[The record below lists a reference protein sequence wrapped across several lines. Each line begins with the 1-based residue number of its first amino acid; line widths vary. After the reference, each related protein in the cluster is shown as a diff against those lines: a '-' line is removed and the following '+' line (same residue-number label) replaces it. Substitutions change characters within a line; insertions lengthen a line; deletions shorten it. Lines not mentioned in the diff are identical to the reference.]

1 MNIVSNNLD
10 ISKYKEPIYIIIPV
24 YNRKATTLRCL
35 NHLKQCGNLQEYY
48 VVVID
53 DGSTDGTKEALFN
66 SYPEVIVLDGDG
78 DLWWTGAVAKGM
90 EYGYQQG
97 AEYFIWLND
106 DCLPA
111 RDTLRKMVTFMQLN
125 PNTLVAPSCYS
136 ENSNLRQIQHNG
148 FRGRQGCA
156 ASPGEIIYVDGMSG
170 WCVGIPSAVY
180 EKIGVPDAKK
190 FPHYSGDD
198 IYTFQATKAGFKAC
212 LIGELQAIL
221 FGPVHAK
228 LDFQDYFQPG
238 LTPAVTFKSLFLHKK
253 SPYRLLTKFFV
264 FRERYGT
271 FTGTFFFITKL
282 LTWLA
287 KWLQLQLRLQLQ
299 LAIK

>member
-1 MNIVSNNLD
+1 L
-10 ISKYKEPIYIIIPV
+10 
-24 YNRKATTLRCL
+24 
-35 NHLKQCGNLQEYY
+35 GNLNKSGDLERYHI
-48 VVVID
+48 VIVD
-53 DGSTDGTKEALFN
+53 DGSTDGTTAAIN
-66 SYPEVIVLDGDG
+66 SLYPEVKVLEGNG
-78 DLWWTGAVAKGM
+78 DLWWTGAIAKGM
-90 EYGYQQG
+90 EYAYQQG

-111 RDTLRKMVTFMQLN
+111 RDTLRGMVTFMQLN

-156 ASPGEIIYVDGMSG
+156 ANPGEIIDVDGMSG

-198 IYTFQATKAGFKAC
+198 IYTFQATKAGFKAYLMGDLRATLC
-212 LIGELQAIL
+212 
-221 FGPVHAK
+221 GPVHAK

-238 LTPAVTFKSLFLHKK
+238 LTPAVTFKSLFFNKK
-253 SPYRLLTKFFV
+253 SPYLLSTRFFV
-264 FRERYGT
+264 FQERYGLLI
-271 FTGTFFFITKL
+271 GMIVFITKFSI
-282 LTWLA
+282 WII
-287 KWLQLQLRLQLQ
+287 KWLNFQLKITMSSKEEKIQ
-299 LAIK
+299 